1 MQKRERERE
10 QMGGK
15 PTIKALRAKERER
28 HRKERESAVTCQ
40 CRLSC
45 FCLQWEKP
53 KIPTVPVCSA
63 HLATSSSMLC
73 SRRNLM
79 GGMGGVGGGASAGA
93 VQIPLPFISSPAPCP
108 ASMSTELVVAGVF
121 CKRKLCCSAR

>member
-10 QMGGK
+10 QMGGNPQSRLWEPK
-15 PTIKALRAKERER
+15 RER
-28 HRKERESAVTCQ
+28 NRNGRESAVTCQ